1 MFKGPSAK
9 FMSQSCFH
17 QAIGICMRHLQPEE
31 WMIDDEELMIH
42 FKSIKAEEKYS
53 IIVTGLQEWN
63 STTPFLAS

>member
-1 MFKGPSAK
+1 
-9 FMSQSCFH
+9 
-17 QAIGICMRHLQPEE
+17 MRHLQPEE